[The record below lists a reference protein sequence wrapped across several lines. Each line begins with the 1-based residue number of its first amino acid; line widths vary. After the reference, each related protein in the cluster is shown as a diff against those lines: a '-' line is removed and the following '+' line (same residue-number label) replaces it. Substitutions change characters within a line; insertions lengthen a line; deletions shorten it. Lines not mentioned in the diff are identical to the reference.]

1 MQSVSQLLFDVE
13 KLVMVMRYIHPGQ
26 AHRTDAVQKL
36 EVANAAKEIAEVEK
50 QKAKTAPTVFP
61 TLPENPANFSE
72 EKTEGKSQR
81 IN

>member
-1 MQSVSQLLFDVE
+1 LQENPAEFCRHVFLFHSR
-13 KLVMVMRYIHPGQ
+13 LAP
-26 AHRTDAVQKL
+26 RTSSSDSGA
-36 EVANAAKEIAEVEK
+36 AAKEIAEVEK

-61 TLPENPANFSE
+61 TLPDNPANFSE